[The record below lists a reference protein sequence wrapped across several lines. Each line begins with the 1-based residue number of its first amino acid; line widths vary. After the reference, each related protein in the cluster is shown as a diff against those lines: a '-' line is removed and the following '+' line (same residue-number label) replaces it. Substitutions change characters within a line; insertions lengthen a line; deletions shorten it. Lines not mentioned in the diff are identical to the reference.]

1 LLHDDNRDQDSSIKQ
16 NHIQNCSITTE
27 EVQLS
32 ESDDEDQYQTSNFKQ
47 GHLTD
52 SDNANEKKLCLL
64 QLMTLKAGSKIIGHI
79 NVMWDS
85 GATVSMITFKKANEL
100 ELTGSRTKIS
110 IVKVGGEKEVIESKL
125 YEVPIY
131 DTDGKTEYF
140 EAYGIKQIST
150 SIESAKTCELAKILQ
165 VNPEEVTRPTGEID
179 MIVGLSTCNK

>member
-1 LLHDDNRDQDSSIKQ
+1 
-16 NHIQNCSITTE
+16 
-27 EVQLS
+27 
-32 ESDDEDQYQTSNFKQ
+32 
-47 GHLTD
+47 
-52 SDNANEKKLCLL
+52 
-64 QLMTLKAGSKIIGHI
+64 M
-79 NVMWDS
+79 
-85 GATVSMITFKKANEL
+85 SMITFKKANEL

-179 MIVGLSTCNK
+179 MLVRFDYAGSIQRKSAHVDIW